1 MANPVYIAVAEG
13 SSCQLR
19 GVSGSMT
26 DGEIISGV
34 WNSGF
39 SAFFFN
45 VDISGAYELWVDPA
59 GGTSYSKDST
69 WSGSTG
75 KWVPG
80 QDFKDV

>member
-1 MANPVYIAVAEG
+1 MANPVYIVLAEG

-19 GVSGSMT
+19 GVTGT
-26 DGEIISGV
+26 LTEGQVIQGQ
-34 WNSGF
+34 WNANWQ
-39 SAFFFN
+39 AFFFD
-45 VDISGAYELWVDPA
+45 VEISGAYELWFDPN

-69 WSGSTG
+69 WSGATG